1 LGGRGD
7 RCKIIAACV
16 FVPWIRRLP
25 LSLPVVWFRV
35 IFRLET
41 NALRL
46 FDIERATSSIPA
58 VAQPAG
64 RDVLPSIGKTEEELI
79 P

>member
-1 LGGRGD
+1 M
-7 RCKIIAACV
+7 AARV
-16 FVPWIRRLP
+16 FVPWLRRLT
-25 LSLPVVWFRV
+25 LSHPVVWFRV

-46 FDIERATSSIPA
+46 FDIERATYSIPA

-64 RDVLPSIGKTEEELI
+64 RDVLPRIKKTEEELI